1 MQHRIALLA
10 ALATAGI
17 PATALAQVAN
27 GNFDSGFAS
36 WVVKDSSF
44 APALGQTCAN
54 TPYATT
60 TRNTNRR
67 GTAPAAG
74 RVAQATPFIV
84 YAPGHWTL
92 CRHLEQMVYVPRGT
106 QLKFAAKIGDG
117 IYGSAYQISP
127 ATLSLLVA
135 DGKKTTALF
144 QQSGQNIVCGN
155 GQVPCPVYNAHA
167 VDMSRYWGKTV
178 RLVFRGVT
186 SVWNGQLGGI
196 AEPSYAYIDN
206 IRLE

>member
-1 MQHRIALLA
+1 MQDRITLLA
-10 ALATAGI
+10 LAIAAI
-17 PATALAQVAN
+17 PATACAQVAN
-27 GNFDSGFAS
+27 GSFDSGFAS

-44 APALGQTCAN
+44 APAPGQSCAN
-54 TPYATT
+54 APYTT
-60 TRNTNRR
+60 TTKNTNRR

-74 RVAQATPFIV
+74 RVAEATPFIV
-84 YAPGHWTL
+84 YAPGQWTL
-92 CRHLEQMVYVPRGT
+92 CRQMEQIVYVPRGT

-117 IYGSAYQISP
+117 VYGSAYQISP
-127 ATLSLLVA
+127 ATLSLLVV
-135 DGKKTTALF
+135 DGKKTSTLF

-167 VDMSRYWGKTV
+167 VDMSRFWGKTV

-186 SVWNGQLGGI
+186 SAWNGQLGGI
-196 AEPSYAYIDN
+196 AEPSYAYIDS